1 MDGTMMTPE
10 TPTAETSPATV
21 EPAPQTEPATQ
32 ETTTPETGLPESF
45 GEMSGEEQEQALVD
59 MGLTDDDISTETRNA
74 DEEERQEPEPGQKE
88 PEAFYTP
95 EELGNTPLE
104 AIDEARLPEGARSY
118 LPIVKRNMA
127 AAQQAIDALQR
138 QNAALMQQ
146 IQRAQGTQNPTQQA
160 PAQTAQPAQK
170 TGGYKELAAEAARIA
185 KEQLGLGADDE
196 LEIGYEPE
204 HAAAFFRAMQDVTAR
219 QNQTAQQAQAAQQAE
234 RDFGTYTAQL
244 QARPDFKDFDA
255 WVTERLARKGKSPE
269 MLGEY
274 LRMTGDYAKTQ
285 WVLGEWWRMYQEDKQ
300 ARQQQ
305 KPKGPRPPALE
316 STGGARGTVGTRFDG
331 KKFGMMDNDAQE
343 RALMELGL
351 AM

>member
-1 MDGTMMTPE
+1 MDETTMTPE
-10 TPTAETSPATV
+10 TPTAETSPATA

-59 MGLTDDDISTETRNA
+59 MGLTDDDISTETA
-74 DEEERQEPEPGQKE
+74 SEEERQEPEPVQKE
-88 PEAFYTP
+88 PEAFYTS
-95 EELGNTPLE
+95 EELGDTPLE

-127 AAQQAIDALQR
+127 AAQQAINALQR

-146 IQRAQGTQNPTQQA
+146 IQQAQGTQNPTQQA
-160 PAQTAQPAQK
+160 PAQQAAQK
-170 TGGYKELAAEAARIA
+170 SGGGYKELAAEAARIA

-219 QNQTAQQAQAAQQAE
+219 QNQATQQAQAAQQAE
-234 RDFGTYTAQL
+234 RDFGAYTAQL

-285 WVLGEWWRMYQEDKQ
+285 WVLGEWWRMYQEDRAQQ
-300 ARQQQ
+300 AQQAQQ